1 MSEINESEPIDIPD
15 EVADESVTKPK
26 KKRNYDFTPARK
38 AALER
43 AHAAR
48 AAKAEERKK
57 IKHETE
63 KKALEIVEER
73 RLNTTADD
81 DKLDHVLYELD
92 KIKKHLPAKNKV
104 SPSLTE
110 TESEYEIPKN
120 LRPPPL
126 RRARKKLPPPPVE
139 TESEYTETDYTET
152 EEEPEPLPPPR
163 KSKSIRRIQPVEK
176 SEDYAPPKINIRF
189 G

>member
-1 MSEINESEPIDIPD
+1 MSEINETDPIDIPD

-73 RLNTTADD
+73 RLNTSADD

-104 SPSLTE
+104 SHSLTE
-110 TESEYEIPKN
+110 TESEN

-163 KSKSIRRIQPVEK
+163 KSKSIRRK
-176 SEDYAPPKINIRF
+176 SEDYAPPKINVRF

>member
-1 MSEINESEPIDIPD
+1 MSQTEETEPIDIPEEPCED
-15 EVADESVTKPK
+15 TVTKPK

-92 KIKKHLPAKNKV
+92 KIKKHLPTKNKV
-104 SPSLTE
+104 SASLTE
-110 TESEYEIPKN
+110 TESEYEIPQKT
-120 LRPPPL
+120 RPPPT
-126 RRARKKLPPPPVE
+126 RRGRKKPPPPVE
-139 TESEYTETDYTET
+139 TESEYTDEN
-152 EEEPEPLPPPR
+152 EEELEPLPPPR
-163 KSKSIRRIQPVEK
+163 KSKSNRRIQPVEK
-176 SEDYAPPKINIRF
+176 SEDYTQPKINIRF
-189 G
+189 S